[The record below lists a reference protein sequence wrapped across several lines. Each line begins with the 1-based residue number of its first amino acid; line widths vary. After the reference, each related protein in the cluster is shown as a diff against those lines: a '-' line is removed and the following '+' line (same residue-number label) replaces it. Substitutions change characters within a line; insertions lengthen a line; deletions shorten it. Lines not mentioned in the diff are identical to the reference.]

1 MTVVILNSSFT
12 LHFCTLKRFHMN
24 TLFQTDEHR
33 VKLYLAENVGWMKI
47 LVAHNDEIPELKKM
61 LPGEKI
67 VETEARIN
75 VEKGLFRN
83 ELTKQQEEMTKL
95 NTALDQ
101 QQQRLKTDTATKY
114 LYDIDSLCSQDILRD
129 RIKEIEKKYLELKY
143 NFMKFLSTII

>member
-1 MTVVILNSSFT
+1 
-12 LHFCTLKRFHMN
+12 MN
-24 TLFQTDEHR
+24 TLFQTDKHR
-33 VKLYLAENVGWMKI
+33 VKLYLAENAGWMKI

>member
-1 MTVVILNSSFT
+1 
-12 LHFCTLKRFHMN
+12 MN

>member
-1 MTVVILNSSFT
+1 
-12 LHFCTLKRFHMN
+12 MN

-83 ELTKQQEEMTKL
+83 ELTKAAGRNDKV
-95 NTALDQ
+95 
-101 QQQRLKTDTATKY
+101 KY
-114 LYDIDSLCSQDILRD
+114 
-129 RIKEIEKKYLELKY
+129 
-143 NFMKFLSTII
+143 ST

>member
-1 MTVVILNSSFT
+1 
-12 LHFCTLKRFHMN
+12 
-24 TLFQTDEHR
+24 
-33 VKLYLAENVGWMKI
+33 
-47 LVAHNDEIPELKKM
+47 
-61 LPGEKI
+61 
-67 VETEARIN
+67 
-75 VEKGLFRN
+75 
-83 ELTKQQEEMTKL
+83 MTKL